1 MTNDAQLLA
10 KAKQLDPAAL
20 RALHQRFYE
29 PVARY
34 VRFKVGNPQTV
45 EDLSGE
51 VFVRVLEGLQRGQ
64 AWHDSPRGWIM
75 GIARNVVVD
84 YYRKR
89 ERINEVALN
98 EQLASTEHTDPTHY
112 ALASERLEH
121 LKQAIQQLTDEQR
134 DVILMRFIEGIDIKS
149 VAQAINKT
157 PGAVKGLQY
166 RALRALAEIMSDV
179 SVEGVVGTQR

>member
-1 MTNDAQLLA
+1 MTNDTELLT

-20 RALHQRFYE
+20 RTLHQQYYE

-34 VRFKVGNPQTV
+34 IKFKVGDPHTV

-51 VFVRVLEGLQRGQ
+51 VFVRILEGLKRGQ
-64 AWHDSPRGWIM
+64 SWRDSPQGWIM

-89 ERINEVALN
+89 ERISEVELN
-98 EQLASTEHTDPTHY
+98 EQVMSASHTDPTQRM
-112 ALASERLEH
+112 LVKERLEH
-121 LKQAIQQLTDEQR
+121 LHSALKQLTDEQR
-134 DVILMRFIEGIDIKS
+134 DVVLLRFIEGIDINS
-149 VAQAINKT
+149 VAKAINKS

-166 RALRALAEIMSDV
+166 RALRALAEIMGDTTAE
-179 SVEGVVGTQR
+179 SVAGTHQ

>member
-1 MTNDAQLLA
+1 MSNDEQLLV
-10 KAKQLDPAAL
+10 KAKKMDPAAL

-34 VRFKVGNPQTV
+34 IQFKINDPHTV

-51 VFVRVLEGLQRGQ
+51 VFVRVLEGLKRGYG
-64 AWHDSPRGWIM
+64 WRESPQGWIM

-89 ERINEVALN
+89 ERMTEVVLN
-98 EQLASTEHTDPTHY
+98 EGLAATDETDPTHQTI
-112 ALASERLEH
+112 LSEN
-121 LKQAIQQLTDEQR
+121 QAYLRKAIEQLTDEQR
-134 DVILMRFIEGIDIKS
+134 EVILLRFIEGIDIKG

-166 RALRALAEIMSDV
+166 RALQALAEIMGDV
-179 SVEGVVGTQR
+179 SEDRVGVQK